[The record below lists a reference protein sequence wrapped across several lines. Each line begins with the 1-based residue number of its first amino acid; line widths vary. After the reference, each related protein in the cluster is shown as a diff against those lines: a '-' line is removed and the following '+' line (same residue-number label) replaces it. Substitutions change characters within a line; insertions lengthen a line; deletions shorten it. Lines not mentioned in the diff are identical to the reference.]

1 MLPRQGSKK
10 RSRMANRRKSC
21 HKSLSLQWHSKGTL
35 IRKQNDK
42 EEKKKNDV
50 RIIREG
56 GQYHVFVGT
65 ADVWLNRWQLERLY
79 EEVRKQLAE

>member
-10 RSRMANRRKSC
+10 RSRMINRVKSC
-21 HKSLSLQWHSKGTL
+21 HKSLSQQWRSLVTL
-35 IRKQNDK
+35 IRNRMEKQ
-42 EEKKKNDV
+42 KNDV

>member
-10 RSRMANRRKSC
+10 RSRTLNRRTSYR
-21 HKSLSLQWHSKGTL
+21 KSLWLQCHGNVTL
-35 IRKQNDK
+35 IRNRMVK
-42 EEKKKNDV
+42 KKKNDV

-56 GQYHVFVGT
+56 GQYHVFLGT
-65 ADVWLNRWQLERLY
+65 ADVWLNQWQLERLY